1 MRIDTNCVCW
11 QDSVDRIISFHEV
24 EGLEPK
30 EFSSRESMLD
40 YVLSTLERGYRIQ

>member
-30 EFSSRESMLD
+30 TFLSHESMLD
-40 YVLSTLERGYRIQ
+40 YVLATVERGYRVQ